1 LTVQT
6 GLDGKVA
13 LVTAASK
20 GLGRASAEA
29 LAREGARVAICA
41 RDEARLCQTAGAI
54 TAATGA
60 EVLPVVADVAVA
72 ADIARLVETTVA
84 RFGGLDVLVT
94 NAGGPKSGPFESLD
108 DGDWAQAVDLLL
120 MSVVRLSR
128 AALPHLR
135 RRGGGR
141 IINITSVSVKQP
153 IASLVLSNALR
164 AAVVGLSKTLASEV
178 AGDGVLVN
186 CVAPGYTRTDRVTAL
201 QEAAAR
207 REGVEPAEIERR
219 TIQRIPLGRMGEPG
233 ELGDVVAFLASDRAA
248 YLTGATIQVDGGYV
262 TSLL

>member
-1 LTVQT
+1 MQT

-41 RDEARLCQTAGAI
+41 RDEARLRQTAGAI
-54 TAATGA
+54 TAATGS

-72 ADIARLVETTVA
+72 ADIARLLETTVA

-128 AALPHLR
+128 AALPAIEPSGR
-135 RRGGGR
+135 RCW
-141 IINITSVSVKQP
+141 P
-153 IASLVLSNALR
+153 
-164 AAVVGLSKTLASEV
+164 AAVICSLCATPST
-178 AGDGVLVN
+178 
-186 CVAPGYTRTDRVTAL
+186 TA
-201 QEAAAR
+201 
-207 REGVEPAEIERR
+207 
-219 TIQRIPLGRMGEPG
+219 
-233 ELGDVVAFLASDRAA
+233 
-248 YLTGATIQVDGGYV
+248 
-262 TSLL
+262 

>member
-1 LTVQT
+1 VQT

-41 RDEARLCQTAGAI
+41 RDEARLHRTAGAI
-54 TAATGA
+54 AAATGS

-178 AGDGVLVN
+178 AADGVLVN

-201 QEAAAR
+201 QDAAAR

-219 TIQRIPLGRMGEPG
+219 TIQRIPLGRLGEPG